1 MWGQTVRPPQ
11 KKGWLGWVFYVTSIC
26 LVMEL
31 YAMLRA
37 GSMDFVG
44 QKQVLL
50 GSFRSSWGGGKLQKP
65 RGSLFVINGSKDCSV
80 QVTLAEGFFGLTFDD
95 LMTFVATCKSCNA
108 GLQHAVLLDLGLR
121 WATIWRKMM
130 PTLQTTFRHL
140 VAMFVFFDIFSKT
153 EFNSY
158 VVCTAIWYWWWLL
171 LWILIIWLIHWKK
184 TTLTKGD
191 FQSRRDWIYPWLLFP
206 EAGICTIQ
214 QKTCTAHC
222 YESSICLRWRNSFFF
237 SIPVGIVFSSP
248 KNHPDPSKFIR
259 DILVECRFLYTF
271 AWVFGT
277 SAFVAVMCLPPWPMW
292 NRHDCDGQSVFFFKS
307 LMENYWEIVFYSFWQ
322 GLFVLESRIVFSMR
336 VLVLWVSGIL
346 QDGAV
351 LFCLMNIAF
360 WKSELFFQ

>member
-80 QVTLAEGFFGLTFDD
+80 QVTFAEGFFGLTFDD

-184 TTLTKGD
+184 QLWQKGIFNPGVIGFIHGFFSQRLGSVPFNKKLAQLTV
-191 FQSRRDWIYPWLLFP
+191 
-206 EAGICTIQ
+206 TN
-214 QKTCTAHC
+214 
-222 YESSICLRWRNSFFF
+222 LRYASGGEIVFFF

-292 NRHDCDGQSVFFFKS
+292 NRHDCDGQSVFFFQKS
-307 LMENYWEIVFYSFWQ
+307 N
-322 GLFVLESRIVFSMR
+322 G
-336 VLVLWVSGIL
+336 
-346 QDGAV
+346 
-351 LFCLMNIAF
+351 
-360 WKSELFFQ
+360 ELLRKCFL